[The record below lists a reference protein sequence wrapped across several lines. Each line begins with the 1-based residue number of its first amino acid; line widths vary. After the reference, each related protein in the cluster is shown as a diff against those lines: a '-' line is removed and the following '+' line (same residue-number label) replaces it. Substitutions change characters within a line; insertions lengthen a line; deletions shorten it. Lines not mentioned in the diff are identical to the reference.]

1 MVELDAVHPSDRYRP
16 MEQDPHPRLGE
27 YRVTDASALVGSGAW
42 LALAG
47 TAAVDSLELSAV
59 DLFVALA
66 LLVVVPLALGIV
78 ATRRRSGGNSLPYR
92 IAAVGQPVGALAAV
106 AAMALSTTGAVR
118 AALLVPWLGVGVA
131 SAAFALWRLGSRG
144 PLPLPELAIDAAL
157 IAPAVGALALL
168 LGGAST
174 PDGEL
179 TALELAAIHAHY
191 AGLVLPLL
199 AGRAGRVVTGSSGQ
213 YPRTT
218 GGAFTAAATI
228 VFVLTLPLL
237 AIAAGDDS
245 TLGLVAVGLLAFA
258 ALALALALLTAVV
271 PAVAPR
277 PGTLLAVAALALGI
291 TMALAL
297 VAVTTDLVEVAGMV
311 TWHGTLGAVG
321 VALPALAA
329 FRLLES

>member
-1 MVELDAVHPSDRYRP
+1 MVEFDAVHPSDRYRP

-27 YRVTDASALVGSGAW
+27 YRVTDASALVGSGVW

-78 ATRRRSGGNSLPYR
+78 ATRRRSGGDSLPYR

-106 AAMALSTTGAVR
+106 AALALAATGAVR
-118 AALLVPWLGVGVA
+118 AALLLPWLGVTLA
-131 SAAFALWRLGSRG
+131 TAAFALWRLGSRG

-157 IAPAVGALALL
+157 VAPAVGALALL

-174 PDGEL
+174 PGDEL
-179 TALELAAIHAHY
+179 TAIELAGIHAHY
-191 AGLVLPLL
+191 AGLVLPLV
-199 AGRAGRVVTGSSGQ
+199 AGRAGRVVTGSSGR
-213 YPRTT
+213 YPRTA

-228 VFVLTLPLL
+228 AFVLTLPLL
-237 AIAAGDDS
+237 AIAAGDDA
-245 TLGLVAVGLLAFA
+245 TLGLAAVGLLAFA
-258 ALALALALLTAVV
+258 ALALALSLLTAVV

-277 PGTLLAVAALALGI
+277 PGVLLAVAALALGV
-291 TMALAL
+291 TMALAAA
-297 VAVTTDLVEVAGMV
+297 AVTTDLVAVADMV
-311 TWHGTLGAVG
+311 VWHGTIGAVG
-321 VALPALAA
+321 IAVPALVA
-329 FRLLES
+329 FRLLD